1 MTAKA
6 RSDRTERL
14 LVAHLEALAR
24 RAKRMP
30 YAETERLIEVAAM
43 ATTRA
48 VTLDLLEADRAAAIW
63 RDAHARHPAL
73 PRVELDLSAR
83 RLAA

>member
-1 MTAKA
+1 VTSKA
-6 RSDRTERL
+6 RSDRTARL

-24 RAKRMP
+24 AARRMP

-43 ATTRA
+43 ATMRA
-48 VTLDLLEADRAAAIW
+48 VSLELLETERAAAIW
-63 RDAHARHPAL
+63 RDARARHPTL
-73 PRVELDLSAR
+73 PHVELEFPA